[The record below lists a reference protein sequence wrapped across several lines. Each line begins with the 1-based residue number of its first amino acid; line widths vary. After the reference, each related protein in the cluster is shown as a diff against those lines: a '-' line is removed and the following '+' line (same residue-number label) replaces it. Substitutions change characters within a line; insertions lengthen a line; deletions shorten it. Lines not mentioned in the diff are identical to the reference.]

1 MNAVASP
8 APNPFAEAMPPARLY
23 FDLRGRVSR
32 RQFWLHGVL
41 ALVGVALVAHALLD
55 IARVPSQTAQLLVN
69 LLLLWPALAVSV
81 KRWHDRDRSG
91 WWVLLNLLPLLGW
104 LWALLDNGL
113 VPGTRGANRYGED
126 PLARLR

>member
-1 MNAVASP
+1 MNTVVRP
-8 APNPFAEAMPPARLY
+8 LPNPFAEAMPPWRLY

-41 ALVGVALVAHALLD
+41 ALVGVALAAHALLG
-55 IARVPSQTAQLLVN
+55 IARVSQNTADMAVN

-91 WWVLLNLLPLLGW
+91 WWVLVLLLPVVGVFWML
-104 LWALLDNGL
+104 ADNGC
-113 VPGTRGANRYGED
+113 VRGTAGRNRYGEPPAAD
-126 PLARLR
+126 